1 MHLAEGCC
9 PPPAPFSPPGTVLWV
24 HAPPCLGIGLRE
36 SCFQTGGSSSEVT
49 SPGGSWLPLQLL
61 PGRGDSP
68 ARRLAPRAAP
78 AGFTLYSYW
87 LLSSSAHSFRAP
99 TVFPGEESPES
110 VIIPKQRTLRTPRA
124 LSHTH
129 GAPWQQLE
137 AQALRSSF
145 PKPAPRSWGGWERDR
160 GVVKQTTRR
169 STVPTE
175 AGRAPFTEA
184 LVVGPQAL
192 LKRIAECYLAV
203 VFVVTLLCD
212 TESVGNFPDLRFKP
226 RVVFS
231 LHCMAPM
238 LGESLCPPPIWETLF
253 LGIRETTMPTM
264 SLAPE
269 PMAQAWT
276 SKLQSS
282 FKYRFQKPQEKTAS
296 EQPKEKS
303 PSPCSQARA
312 LYPAGLWC

>member
-1 MHLAEGCC
+1 MSPALAGR
-9 PPPAPFSPPGTVLWV
+9 FSTTAPPG
-24 HAPPCLGIGLRE
+24 
-36 SCFQTGGSSSEVT
+36 
-49 SPGGSWLPLQLL
+49 
-61 PGRGDSP
+61 
-68 ARRLAPRAAP
+68 
-78 AGFTLYSYW
+78 
-87 LLSSSAHSFRAP
+87 
-99 TVFPGEESPES
+99 
-110 VIIPKQRTLRTPRA
+110 
-124 LSHTH
+124 
-129 GAPWQQLE
+129 
-137 AQALRSSF
+137 
-145 PKPAPRSWGGWERDR
+145 KPH
-160 GVVKQTTRR
+160 
-169 STVPTE
+169 
-175 AGRAPFTEA
+175 
-184 LVVGPQAL
+184 QAL
-192 LKRIAECYLAV
+192 LKRIAECYFGV

-231 LHCMAPM
+231 LHGMAPT

-269 PMAQAWT
+269 PKAQAWT

-296 EQPKEKS
+296 ERPKEKS